1 MVDFAARFGDIGVL
15 RYEQETKNSRFR
27 PRKWFRPYQEQEIQ
41 NAYGGRIETAGR
53 RHLDDRR
60 SEALEARA
68 SEGPEAARARG
79 NSSFERATAKVTPIA
94 AHGPAV
100 SPGFEPRMS
109 FLECRS
115 KSVGNP

>member
-60 SEALEARA
+60 SEALETRRRKRA
-68 SEGPEAARARG
+68 KAARARG